1 MVKNIS
7 DIKKGEFTLNRVTV
21 GERIFGVV
29 NYFIMILLIIVCLYP
44 MLYVVFASFSD
55 PIEMMGSSG
64 LLWKPLGF
72 SLDAYKEVFR
82 NPNILI
88 GYRNTLFY
96 VIAGTVFSV
105 MLTIFGAFVLS
116 RKEFYIKKY
125 MNLFIVFTMFFNG
138 GLIPTFL
145 LVKGVGLYNNPLV
158 LILPTAINTWNL
170 MVMRTSFA
178 AIPESLEE
186 SAHIDGANDLVVL
199 FKIIMPLS
207 KSIIT
212 VIILFYGVGIWNA
225 WFNASIYLKD
235 RAFYPLQLFLREV
248 LIYSNTES
256 MMTGSG
262 SATDR
267 VGISET
273 IKYAMIVVATLP
285 ILLSYPFMQKYFVNG
300 VMIGA
305 VKG

>member
-7 DIKKGEFTLNRVTV
+7 DIKKGEFTLSRVTV
-21 GERIFGVV
+21 GERIFSVV

-55 PIEMMGSSG
+55 PIQMMGSNG

-72 SLDAYKEVFR
+72 SFEAYKEVFR

-96 VIAGTVFSV
+96 VIAGTAFSV

-116 RKEFYIKKY
+116 RKEFYIKKP

-212 VIILFYGVGIWNA
+212 VIVLFYGVGIWNG

-235 RAFYPLQLFLREV
+235 RDFYPLQLFLREV
-248 LIYSNTES
+248 LIYSNTDS